1 MNTRQKRLATRI
13 HVCDFFSGAG
23 GASRGFQDAGME
35 IALAL
40 DRDLDAC
47 STFQTN
53 FPAATFIS
61 ANIEEIS
68 VGSIAE
74 QVNKFRPN
82 PVLFCGCAPCQ
93 PFTHQNTSRPS
104 ERDDG
109 RVPLLDIFG
118 RFVERCLPD
127 LVFVENVRGI
137 QHCDR
142 RRGPLG
148 RFLQRLDGCDYQH
161 TEEPV
166 ALAKY
171 GVPQS
176 RTRFVLLASRHGP
189 IGLPPPT
196 HGPRLS
202 QPDYLTVRD
211 AIHDLPPIVAGEQH
225 PVDPCHRAAGLSP
238 INLRRVRNTPE
249 GGGHTDWPDPLR
261 LDCHRRGGFT
271 DVYGR
276 MAWDRPASCL
286 TTKCHSLSNGR
297 YGHPEQDRAISI
309 REAARLQTFPDD
321 FTFSGTLTSLARQ
334 IGNAVPAR
342 FTRLVGEHMLQHLTQ
357 HGVLSTP

>member
-1 MNTRQKRLATRI
+1 MKTRQEGLAMRI
-13 HVCDFFSGAG
+13 HVCDFFAGAG

-40 DRDLDAC
+40 DRDPDAGR
-47 STFQTN
+47 TFQTN

-74 QVNKFRPN
+74 QVKKIRPN

-127 LVFVENVRGI
+127 LVFVENVPGI

-142 RRGPLG
+142 HRGPLG
-148 RFLQRLDGCDYQH
+148 RFLQRLEDCDYQH

-166 ALAKY
+166 VLAKY

-176 RTRFVLLASRHGP
+176 RSRFVLLASRHGP
-189 IGLPPPT
+189 IGLPPAT
-196 HGPRLS
+196 HGPGVS

-225 PVDPCHRAAGLSP
+225 PADPCHRAAGLSP
-238 INLRRVRNTPE
+238 LNLRRIRKTPE
-249 GGGHTDWPDPLR
+249 GGGHSNWPDPLR

-309 REAARLQTFPDD
+309 REAARLQTFPDG
-321 FTFSGTLTSLARQ
+321 FAFSGTLTSMARQ

-342 FTRLVGEHMLQHLTQ
+342 FTRLVGGHMLQHLIQ
-357 HGVLSTP
+357 HGVRSNQ

>member
-1 MNTRQKRLATRI
+1 MKTREKGIGVRI

-23 GASRGFQDAGME
+23 GASRGFHEAGME

-40 DRDLDAC
+40 DRDHDAR

-53 FPAATFIS
+53 FPAATFIP
-61 ANIEEIS
+61 ADIEEIS
-68 VGSIAE
+68 VGSVVE
-74 QVNKFRPN
+74 QVNRFRPN

-93 PFTHQNTSRPS
+93 PFTHQNTNRPS
-104 ERDDG
+104 QGDDG

-137 QHCDR
+137 QRCDPH
-142 RRGPLG
+142 RGPLG
-148 RFLQRLDGCDYQH
+148 RFLQRLTDCDYEH

-176 RTRFVLLASRHGP
+176 RTRFVLLASRHGS
-189 IGLPPPT
+189 IGLPPAT
-196 HGPRLS
+196 HGPGTS
-202 QPDYLTVRD
+202 QLDYRTVRD
-211 AIHDLPPIVAGEQH
+211 AIHDLPPILAGEQH
-225 PVDPCHRAAGLSP
+225 TTDPFHRAAKLSP
-238 INLRRVRNTPE
+238 LNLRRVRNTPE
-249 GGGHTDWPDPLR
+249 GGGNRDWPDPLR

-321 FTFSGTLTSLARQ
+321 FAFSGTLTSMARQ

-342 FTRLVGEHMLQHLTQ
+342 FTKLVGEHMLQHLTQ
-357 HGVLSTP
+357 HGVLSTQ